1 MKLSFSLDYLRK
13 KREVTSPRSIE
24 DMAALCHSAGFRYVD
39 YSPDFRADEWEKLA
53 HHDRL
58 ALDRAEIRVEQTHAP
73 FNRYR
78 QYRDEDFPVYYRRL
92 FEASKILGAKYVVVH
107 ADEYRTVSG
116 RYDYDEILNFTYD
129 YLAPFVEYAEKNGM
143 IVAVENV
150 FEDKTRHCPQIGGR
164 SRFTSTA
171 EELKAV
177 IEKFNTPSVACCWD
191 FGHAKCAFGKEGMLD
206 AMKKLGKYIVCT
218 HVHDNYYEK
227 DLHLMPFTGD
237 TLWEDNLAYL
247 KEIGYQGK
255 LSFEFAYG
263 SLPEELL
270 PVWLNMVYATGEYML
285 SLYNGK
291 NP

>member
-1 MKLSFSLDYLRK
+1 
-13 KREVTSPRSIE
+13 
-24 DMAALCHSAGFRYVD
+24 
-39 YSPDFRADEWEKLA
+39 
-53 HHDRL
+53 
-58 ALDRAEIRVEQTHAP
+58 
-73 FNRYR
+73 
-78 QYRDEDFPVYYRRL
+78 
-92 FEASKILGAKYVVVH
+92 
-107 ADEYRTVSG
+107 
-116 RYDYDEILNFTYD
+116 
-129 YLAPFVEYAEKNGM
+129 M

-206 AMKKLGKYIVCT
+206 AMKMLGKYIVCT

-227 DLHLMPFTGD
+227 DLHLMPFMGD
-237 TLWEDNLAYL
+237 TPWEDNLAYL